1 MGFIIVAGQVHENQ
15 VMKPLVRIQIGEKA
29 ISTFQQ
35 AFICAMLPISLSR
48 VAIAQD
54 AAKAVSDVSETP
66 FS

>member
-1 MGFIIVAGQVHENQ
+1 
-15 VMKPLVRIQIGEKA
+15 MKPLVPIQIGEKA
-29 ISTFQQ
+29 ISTIPQV
-35 AFICAMLPISLSR
+35 FICAMLLTSLSR